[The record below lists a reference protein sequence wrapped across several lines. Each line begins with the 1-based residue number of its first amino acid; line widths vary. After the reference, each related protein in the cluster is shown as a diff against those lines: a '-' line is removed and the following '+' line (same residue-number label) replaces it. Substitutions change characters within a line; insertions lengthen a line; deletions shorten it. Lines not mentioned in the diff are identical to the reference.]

1 MTGICTDPKPW
12 VGQASSGTKGLSE
25 PVGRLSVVA
34 ETRNESR
41 LKCVAHGTWGRFR
54 RIRGRHRDPGLPPFR
69 LSIHVIFRV

>member
-1 MTGICTDPKPW
+1 MVLMAKYK
-12 VGQASSGTKGLSE
+12 VGQASSGTRGLSE
-25 PVGRLSVVA
+25 PAGRLSVVA